1 MRLWDVT
8 SGQALQVFSA
18 HPSAVKGVAFRPD
31 DRSVVVA
38 CDDGTV
44 KVWDRETERE
54 TFSFHG
60 ELLTY
65 PGSAWFSP
73 DARRLAWSCLDG
85 FVKVWDTTTGQLEI
99 NQQSNTHK
107 CRAVAFSPDG
117 KRIAV
122 AGFDGTIRVLDGAS
136 GREMLTIFAHNS
148 LVAGV
153 TFSPDGHRL
162 ASSSY
167 DHTVRVWDATPLT
180 GNPLAPHCITLDGHK
195 EKVSDVAFS
204 SDGRWLASAS
214 WDHTI
219 KLWEFS
225 KNGEALVSA
234 PAGES
239 SAPKTGAIT
248 LRHTL
253 RGHRAIV
260 TGVAFSPDHQT
271 VASSSLDN
279 TVKLWNL
286 DDPPGDSLTERLSIP
301 LTHRPMSIAFSP
313 DGQLLAIG
321 QDNGIAL
328 YDPTSGKPVHPFKA
342 TPAPVPSLAFHP
354 DRPLLISSGASDPAI
369 KVWSVAAEKPSF
381 EMRYD
386 DNPNSNVAISPDGR
400 RIASPTRDLAAGNH
414 TVKVWNM
421 DWDAKTHTE
430 FRTLKGHRGYVWKVA
445 FSPDGRYLASGS
457 WDSTVKVWDLEAPES
472 AEPVTL
478 RGHAGFVQSLAF
490 SPDGRRL
497 ASGSGYTGHG
507 EIMVWDSELWDK
519 ARGKESIT
527 FYPSRK

>member
-1 MRLWDVT
+1 MAGIWPPRETTERFESGIRAADNYCTRSKGTVVQLGRWRSVRTVERWHPAARIARVRLWDVT

-31 DRSVVVA
+31 GRSVVAA

-44 KVWDRETERE
+44 KVWDRETGRE

-60 ELLTY
+60 ELLEY

-99 NQQSNTHK
+99 NQQTNTHK

-148 LVAGV
+148 LVADV

-167 DHTVRVWDATPLT
+167 DHTVRIWDATPLT
-180 GNPLAPHCITLDGHK
+180 SDPLAPHCITLAGHK

-219 KLWEFS
+219 KLWELS
-225 KNGEALVSA
+225 NSGEAQVSP
-234 PAGES
+234 PAEQS
-239 SAPKTGAIT
+239 SAAATGAIT
-248 LRHTL
+248 LRYTL
-253 RGHRAIV
+253 RGHRGIV

-286 DDPPGDSLTERLSIP
+286 HAPTGDSLTERLSIP
-301 LTHRPMSIAFSP
+301 LTQRVISIAFSP

-328 YDPTSGKPVHPFKA
+328 YDPASGKPAHPFKA
-342 TPAPVPSLAFHP
+342 TPAPGPEFGL
-354 DRPLLISSGASDPAI
+354 
-369 KVWSVAAEKPSF
+369 
-381 EMRYD
+381 
-386 DNPNSNVAISPDGR
+386 SPRQATTDIGGRFRSRGQGLGRGR
-400 RIASPTRDLAAGNH
+400 R
-414 TVKVWNM
+414 
-421 DWDAKTHTE
+421 
-430 FRTLKGHRGYVWKVA
+430 
-445 FSPDGRYLASGS
+445 
-457 WDSTVKVWDLEAPES
+457 EA
-472 AEPVTL
+472 
-478 RGHAGFVQSLAF
+478 
-490 SPDGRRL
+490 
-497 ASGSGYTGHG
+497 
-507 EIMVWDSELWDK
+507 EL
-519 ARGKESIT
+519 
-527 FYPSRK
+527 